1 MENVFAPGSSIEILR
16 MIVLLCLNAQYCNF
30 SIFNLVNV
38 FVLGVYFNR
47 QKENV
52 SLSLH
57 SAQMV
62 RFLLIVNVLSAIS
75 MQFIRTSHVFA
86 NKTFMVMVYPVISV
100 ILHAVTALVLCRMNA
115 LDVEIVL

>member
-1 MENVFAPGSSIEILR
+1 
-16 MIVLLCLNAQYCNF
+16 
-30 SIFNLVNV
+30 
-38 FVLGVYFNR
+38 
-47 QKENV
+47 
-52 SLSLH
+52 
-57 SAQMV
+57 
-62 RFLLIVNVLSAIS
+62 